1 MTSVMFKTPAA
12 REKIEQWHQK
22 FRDLIPAQLESRTV
36 GSRFGDSHVL
46 IGGAESAPPLVILHG
61 ALASSSHLLL
71 ELSELLK
78 NFRVYAVDVIGQSV
92 KSADVRLR
100 VDNND
105 YGTWLGEV
113 LDQLKLQKVSLI
125 GVSWGGFVAQRFAA
139 VAPERIEKLA
149 LLVPAG
155 MVSGSA
161 WDGFWKM
168 GWPMSMYLMSPS
180 PSRLRKFAAGLLTT
194 LDDEWMPYIG
204 DSFLSY
210 RLNMKVPMLSATTD
224 FEKLTAPVLVISAEH
239 DVSFPGQSV
248 IDRARQ
254 LFKNPDTELL
264 KGSQHSPPTTPE
276 FRVWMG
282 ARLTKFLR
290 AQGPQ

>member
-12 REKIEQWHQK
+12 REKISKWHDT
-22 FRDLIPAQLESRTV
+22 FRAHIRAPLESRTV
-36 GSRFGDSHVL
+36 STRFGDSHVL
-46 IGGAESAPPLVILHG
+46 IGGAENAPPLVMLHG
-61 ALASSSHLLL
+61 ALASSSHLLREL
-71 ELSELLK
+71 EPLLV

-100 VDNND
+100 VDNDD
-105 YGTWLGEV
+105 YGMWLGDV
-113 LDQLKLQKVSLI
+113 LDQLKLEKVRLI

-139 VAPERIEKLA
+139 IAPERIEKLA

-161 WDGFWKM
+161 WAGFMKM

-180 PSRLRKFAAGLLTT
+180 EKRLKKFAAGLLTT
-194 LDDEWMPYIG
+194 LDDEWLPYIG

-210 RLNMKVPMLSATTD
+210 RLNMKIPKLSKPED
-224 FEKLTAPVLVISAEH
+224 FAKLTAPTLIISAEH
-239 DVSFPGQSV
+239 DVSFPGQAV
-248 IDRARQ
+248 LDRSQQ

-264 KGSQHSPPTTPE
+264 KGSQHSPPTTDE
-276 FRVWMG
+276 FRAWLG
-282 ARLTKFLR
+282 ERLTKFFL
-290 AQGPQ
+290 

>member
-1 MTSVMFKTPAA
+1 MSSVMFKSPAA
-12 REKIEQWHQK
+12 REKISRWHDR
-22 FRDLIPAQLESRTV
+22 FRALIEAPLESRTV
-36 GSRFGDSHVL
+36 STRFGDTHVL
-46 IGGAESAPPLVILHG
+46 VGGREDAPPLVMLHG
-61 ALASSSHLLL
+61 ALASSAHLLL
-71 ELSELLK
+71 ELKHLLQR
-78 NFRVYAVDVIGQSV
+78 FRVYAVDVIGQSV

-105 YGTWLGEV
+105 YGLWVAEV
-113 LDQLKLQKVSLI
+113 LDGLKLPRVRLI

-139 VAPERIEKLA
+139 VAPERVEKLA

-168 GWPMSMYLMSPS
+168 GWPMTRYLMSPN
-180 PSRLRKFAAGLLTT
+180 PERLKKLGQSLLTT
-194 LDDEWMPYIG
+194 LDDEWLPYIG

-210 RLNMKVPMLSATTD
+210 RLDMKVPALSKPSD
-224 FEKLTAPVLVISAEH
+224 FEELTAPVLVIAAEY

-248 IDRARQ
+248 LDRAKQ
-254 LFKNPDTELL
+254 LFKNPETELL

-276 FRVWMG
+276 FRTWMG
-282 ARLTKFLR
+282 QRLTAFFG
-290 AQGPQ
+290 A

>member
-12 REKIEQWHQK
+12 REKIEQWHLK
-22 FRDLIPAQLESRTV
+22 FRERIQVPLESRTV
-36 GSRFGDSHVL
+36 ATRFGESHVL
-46 IGGAESAPPLVILHG
+46 IGGPENAPPLVILHG

-71 ELSELLK
+71 ELNALLK

-105 YGTWLGEV
+105 YGLWLGEV
-113 LDQLKLQKVSLI
+113 LDQLKLQKVRLI

-139 VAPERIEKLA
+139 VAPERLEKLA

-180 PSRLRKFAAGLLTT
+180 PQRLRKFAEGLLTT

-210 RLNMKVPMLSATTD
+210 RLNMKVPMLSKTTD
-224 FEKLTAPVLVISAEH
+224 FEKLAAPVLVIAAEH
-239 DVSFPGQSV
+239 DVSFPGQAV
-248 IDRARQ
+248 LDRSKE
-254 LFKNPDTELL
+254 LFKQPDTELL
-264 KGSQHSPPTTPE
+264 KGSQHSPPTTDE
-276 FRVWMG
+276 FRGWMG
-282 ARLTKFLR
+282 ERLTKFLS
-290 AQGPQ
+290 